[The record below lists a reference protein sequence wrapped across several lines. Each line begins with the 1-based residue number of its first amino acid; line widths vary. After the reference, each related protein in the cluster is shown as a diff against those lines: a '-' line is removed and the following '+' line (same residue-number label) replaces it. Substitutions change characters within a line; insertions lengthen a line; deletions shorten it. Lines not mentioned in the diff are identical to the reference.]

1 MNANKIYNAAFPS
14 LLLLAYLGAAA
25 LLITGPSLDTV
36 KMIGYFS
43 MMFVPIA
50 VTQLM
55 LSYGVI
61 TPEQF
66 MQGIENAAND
76 LLLIN

>member
-1 MNANKIYNAAFPS
+1 
-14 LLLLAYLGAAA
+14 A

-43 MMFVPIA
+43 MMFVVPIA